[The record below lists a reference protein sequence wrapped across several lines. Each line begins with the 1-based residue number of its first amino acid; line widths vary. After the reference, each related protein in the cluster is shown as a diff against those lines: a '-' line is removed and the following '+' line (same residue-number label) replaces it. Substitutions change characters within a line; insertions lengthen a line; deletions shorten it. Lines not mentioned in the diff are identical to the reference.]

1 MSQLDQN
8 QIKGLDEALA
18 AKVDKEEGKVLS
30 DRNYTAE
37 KDQKLTDLVPIKR
50 IGMNLNF
57 NSETGEL
64 IATGGGGGG
73 SGVNLY
79 DELGQNVDGAINQKV
94 VTNEL
99 LAREGTIAPGTT
111 SQYYRGDKTWQT
123 LNKAAVGL
131 ENVDNTSDSDKK
143 TAFTGAIAASNTG
156 FVTGDAVNS
165 ALATKASTADMTQAQ
180 TDIATALSGVS
191 ANRTEINTI
200 KSEYLKLTASTTDI
214 GENANLAANTLY
226 AVYS

>member
-8 QIKGLDEALA
+8 QIRGLDTALA

-30 DRNYTAE
+30 DVNYSTA
-37 KDQKLTDLVPIKR
+37 KDEKLTSLVTIKS
-50 IGMNLNF
+50 IGMNLHLDPA
-57 NSETGEL
+57 TGEL
-64 IATGGGGGG
+64 IGTGGGGG

-79 DELGQNVDGAINQKV
+79 DCLGQNVDGAINQKV
-94 VTNEL
+94 VTDEL
-99 LAREGTIAPGTT
+99 MARENTIEAGTT

-131 ENVDNTSDSDKK
+131 GKVDNTSDQEKK
-143 TAFTGAIAASNTG
+143 EAFTGPIGSAGFPTGVMVAAAIT
-156 FVTGDAVNS
+156 TR
-165 ALATKASTADMTQAQ
+165 ATQSDMTQAQ
-180 TDIATALSGVS
+180 SDIADALTGVRD
-191 ANRTEINTI
+191 NKTEINTI
-200 KSEYLKLTASTTDI
+200 KSEYVKVVASTTDI